1 MTRILLADDHA
12 KVRRH
17 VRDALE
23 SQKGWE
29 VCAEASTGREAV
41 AMTELHTPDIVVLD
55 LSMPELNGLEAAREI
70 SQKFPQTV
78 VFILTMHDAH
88 DLMREVQAAG
98 ARACLAKS
106 NLQHLVDEVQNVVGV
121 VDYAV
126 HKQFLEI
133 KSPRRHN

>member
-1 MTRILLADDHA
+1 MTRILLADDHP

-29 VCAEASTGREAV
+29 VCGEASTGREAI
-41 AMTELHTPDIVVLD
+41 AMTETYTPDVVVLD
-55 LSMPELNGLEAAREI
+55 LSMPDLNGLEAARQI

-88 DLMREVQAAG
+88 ELMHEVQAAG
-98 ARACLAKS
+98 ARACLTKS
-106 NLQHLVDEVQNVVGV
+106 NLQHLVNEVQNVE
-121 VDYAV
+121 
-126 HKQFLEI
+126 F
-133 KSPRRHN
+133 KSSPQKKSAK